1 MRRLSA
7 ALVAITAAIALTA
20 FVSPTWAKPPQKSK
34 PVSKPLVISPADVRP
49 GQLVK
54 VFGGGCRGITVLVLL
69 IDSKEFHRG
78 RPGKSGDFAYQV
90 KLPTGLRSGEHE
102 LGAWCGRHHAG
113 KTRFKISHR
122 SRTSFDVSPDTV
134 VAGDRVHADGNGCKR
149 YATVTIKL
157 DGKVIARFLADK
169 FGNFDRSVRI
179 PKSTKRGRH
188 VVSAYC
194 NGRFIGADGIR
205 VKKQYDQDPD
215 QVESDHSVVQV
226 GHTVTLTGDNCP
238 DRSPSASL
246 DGTPVKLISTSNGKG
261 FTAKAAIPHNTA
273 PGRHKL
279 WAGCDA
285 GSSGTT
291 ELQVLDADSTATAAD
306 HQAFGSQQTSDLA
319 IWAGVFAGLALLVA
333 SVGVGRRR
341 RS

>member
-20 FVSPTWAKPPQKSK
+20 LVSPSWAKPRQA
-34 PVSKPLVISPADVRP
+34 SKPLVISPTDVRP

-54 VFGGGCRGITVLVLL
+54 VSGGGCRGITVLVLL
-69 IDSKEFHRG
+69 IDSKQFHRG
-78 RPGKSGDFAYQV
+78 RPNRSGDFAYQL
-90 KLPTGLRSGEHE
+90 KLPTGLRSGDHD
-102 LGAWCGRHHAG
+102 LTGTCGRHHVG
-113 KTRFKISHR
+113 KARFKVSHR

-149 YATVTIKL
+149 YASVKIKL
-157 DGKVIARFLADK
+157 DGTVIARFLADRH
-169 FGNFDRSVRI
+169 GNFDRSVRI
-179 PKSTKRGRH
+179 PRRTRPGRH

-205 VKKQYDQDPD
+205 VKRRYELDAD
-215 QVESDHSVVQV
+215 QVNSDSSVVAV

-238 DRSPSASL
+238 DRQPSASL
-246 DGTPVKLISTSNGKG
+246 DGTPVKLISTSTGKG
-261 FTAKAAIPHNTA
+261 FTAKAAIPHNTT
-273 PGRHKL
+273 PGKHKL

-285 GSSGTT
+285 GSAGTT
-291 ELQVLDADSTATAAD
+291 ELQVLDADSTETAAAR
-306 HQAFGSQQTSDLA
+306 QAFGPQPVSDLA
-319 IWAGVFAGLALLVA
+319 IWAGVVAGIALLLA
-333 SVGVGRRR
+333 SVGVGLRR

>member
-20 FVSPTWAKPPQKSK
+20 FVSPTWAKPSQK
-34 PVSKPLVISPADVRP
+34 SKPLVISPADVRP

-54 VFGGGCRGITVLVLL
+54 VSGGGCRGITVLVLL
-69 IDSKEFHRG
+69 IDSKQFHRG
-78 RPGKSGDFAYQV
+78 RPGKNGDFAYQL
-90 KLPTGLRSGEHE
+90 KLPTGLRAGDHDLS
-102 LGAWCGRHHAG
+102 AQCGRHNAG
-113 KTRFKISHR
+113 KTRFKVSHR

-134 VAGDRVHADGNGCKR
+134 VRGDRVNVDGNGCKR
-149 YATVTIKL
+149 FASVKIKL
-157 DGKVIARFLADK
+157 DGKVIARFLADR

-179 PKSTKRGRH
+179 PARTRPGRH

-205 VKKQYDQDPD
+205 VKREYEQSPD
-215 QVESDHSVVQV
+215 QVESDSSVVQV

-238 DRSPSASL
+238 DKSPSASL

-285 GSSGTT
+285 GSAGTT
-291 ELQVLDADSTATAAD
+291 ELRVLDADSTDTAAD
-306 HQAFGSQQTSDLA
+306 YQAFGSQPMNDLA
-319 IWAGVFAGLALLVA
+319 IWAGVLAGVALLVA

>member
-20 FVSPTWAKPPQKSK
+20 LAAPTWAKPKQA
-34 PVSKPLVISPADVRP
+34 SKPLVMSPTDVRP

-54 VFGGGCRGITVLVLL
+54 VSGGGCRGITVLVLL
-69 IDSKEFHRG
+69 IDSRTFHRG
-78 RPGKSGDFAYQV
+78 RPGKNGDFGYQL
-90 KLPTGLRSGEHE
+90 KLPTGLRSGDHD
-102 LGAWCGRHHAG
+102 LSAKCGRHNAG
-113 KTRFKISHR
+113 KTRFKVSHR

-134 VAGDRVHADGNGCKR
+134 VRGDRVSLDGNGCKR
-149 YATVTIKL
+149 RAKVTITL
-157 DGKVIARFLADK
+157 DGKVIARFRADK

-179 PKSTKRGRH
+179 PERTKRGRH

-194 NGRFIGADGIR
+194 DGRFIGADGIR
-205 VKKQYDQDPD
+205 VKRQYEQDPE
-215 QVESDHSVVQV
+215 QVESDSSVVEV

-238 DRSPSASL
+238 DRHPSASL
-246 DGTPVKLISTSNGKG
+246 DGTPVKLVSTSAGKG
-261 FTAKAAIPHNTA
+261 FTAKAVIPHNTA

-285 GSSGTT
+285 GSAGTT
-291 ELQVLDADSTATAAD
+291 ELQVLDADSTETAAD
-306 HQAFGSQQTSDLA
+306 SQAFGSKPTSDLA
-319 IWAGVFAGLALLVA
+319 IWAGVFAGVALLVA

>member
-7 ALVAITAAIALTA
+7 ALVALTAAIALTA
-20 FVSPTWAKPPQKSK
+20 FVSPTWAKPTQKSK

-54 VFGGGCRGITVLVLL
+54 VSGGGCRGITVLVLL
-69 IDSKEFHRG
+69 IDTKEFHRG
-78 RPGKSGDFAYQV
+78 RSGKKGDFAYQV
-90 KLPTGLRSGEHE
+90 RIPTGLRSGDHD
-102 LGAWCGRHHAG
+102 LSAQCDRHNAG
-113 KTRFKISHR
+113 KTRFKVSHR

-134 VAGDRVHADGNGCKR
+134 VRGDRVHADGNGCKR
-149 YATVTIKL
+149 FARVVIKL
-157 DGKVIARFLADK
+157 DGKVLVRFLADK

-179 PKSTKRGRH
+179 PSSTKRGRH

-194 NGRFIGADGIR
+194 DGRFIGADGIR
-205 VKKQYDQDPD
+205 VKGPYDQDPE
-215 QVESDHSVVQV
+215 QVRSDHSVVQV
-226 GHTVTLTGDNCP
+226 GHTVTLTGDSCP

-246 DGTPVKLISTSNGKG
+246 DGTAVKLISTSNGKG

-285 GSSGTT
+285 GSAGTT
-291 ELQVLDADSTATAAD
+291 ELQVLDADSTDTAAD
-306 HQAFGSQQTSDLA
+306 YQAFGSKPTSDLA
-319 IWAGVFAGLALLVA
+319 IWAGVLAGVALLLA

>member
-7 ALVAITAAIALTA
+7 ALVALTAAIALMA
-20 FVSPTWAKPPQKSK
+20 LVSPTWAKPTRE
-34 PVSKPLVISPADVRP
+34 SKPLVVSPTEVRP
-49 GQLVK
+49 GQQVK
-54 VFGGGCRGITVLVLL
+54 VSGGGCRGITVLVLL
-69 IDSKEFHRG
+69 IDSREFHRG
-78 RPGKSGDFAYQV
+78 RPSKSGDFAYQL
-90 KLPTGLRSGEHE
+90 KLPTGLRSGDHDMS
-102 LGAWCGRHHAG
+102 GHCGRHHFG
-113 KTRFKISHR
+113 KARFKVSHR

-149 YATVTIKL
+149 YASVKIKL
-157 DGKVIARFLADK
+157 DGKVIARFLADRH
-169 FGNFDRSVRI
+169 GNFDRSVRI
-179 PKSTKRGRH
+179 PRRTRPGRH

-205 VKKQYDQDPD
+205 VKRRYHQDHDQINSD
-215 QVESDHSVVQV
+215 QSVVEV

-238 DRSPSASL
+238 DRQPSASL

-273 PGRHKL
+273 PGKHKL

-285 GSSGTT
+285 GSAGTT
-291 ELQVLDADSTATAAD
+291 ELQVLDADSTETAAD
-306 HQAFGSQQTSDLA
+306 YQAFGSEPMSDLA
-319 IWAGVFAGLALLVA
+319 IWAGVVAGIALLLA
-333 SVGVGRRR
+333 SVGVGLRR